1 VNTSERVLGW
11 DLLRGLC
18 AVAVASYHLL
28 SWQDVATLHA
38 WGSYGVYLFF
48 ILSGASLAYTYAPRL
63 RAGTFRFGS
72 FLGVRWMRLAPL
84 YLLLMLLVVP
94 WKAQR
99 VGWGLELLQ
108 QVLLNATFLY
118 GFTDPATSALLVGGW
133 SLGIEAI
140 FYLLFPLLLVAALR
154 PRVGLALFLAL
165 LAVQAGWILLTV
177 GSATGYEANA
187 VRYHQAPAFA
197 GWFMGGC
204 LLGVAR
210 RSAVSRWNAS
220 TGVALVV
227 AGFALMALVNPDRQG
242 GELLGWRGVLLT
254 AVCFGLVAASGRLR
268 WDGMPARL
276 AAWFGDATYGVY
288 LLHPVLFFGLTFVVF
303 PRLGVA
309 DPVGWSL
316 PARCLFAAALLGV
329 AFVLALASERWFE
342 RPLRDW
348 SRQRAARRVTATP

>member
-1 VNTSERVLGW
+1 VKSGERVLGW

-63 RAGTFRFGS
+63 QAGTFRFGS

-154 PRVGLALFLAL
+154 PRVGLALFLACWPCRR
-165 LAVQAGWILLTV
+165 AGSCSRWDRPR
-177 GSATGYEANA
+177 ATRPTPCATT
-187 VRYHQAPAFA
+187 RR
-197 GWFMGGC
+197 
-204 LLGVAR
+204 R
-210 RSAVSRWNAS
+210 RSPAGSWAGACWAWHGDQPFRAGTRAPESRWS
-220 TGVALVV
+220 
-227 AGFALMALVNPDRQG
+227 
-242 GELLGWRGVLLT
+242 
-254 AVCFGLVAASGRLR
+254 S
-268 WDGMPARL
+268 
-276 AAWFGDATYGVY
+276 
-288 LLHPVLFFGLTFVVF
+288 
-303 PRLGVA
+303 
-309 DPVGWSL
+309 
-316 PARCLFAAALLGV
+316 
-329 AFVLALASERWFE
+329 
-342 RPLRDW
+342 RD
-348 SRQRAARRVTATP
+348 SR